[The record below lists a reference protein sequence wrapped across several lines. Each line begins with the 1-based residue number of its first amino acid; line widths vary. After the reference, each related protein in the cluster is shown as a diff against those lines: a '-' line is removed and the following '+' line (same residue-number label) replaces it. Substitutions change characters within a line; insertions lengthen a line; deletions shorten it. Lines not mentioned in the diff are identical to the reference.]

1 MGFRKAFPGS
11 WLAGAWALA
20 LILLVSVNYHHP
32 GHAAPL
38 PDPQKKARVS
48 QMYANYKKEFPEV
61 VDITPEEVMG
71 LLAAGKKVVLVDVRS
86 PKEQRVSMLPGAI
99 SREVFLRDIDN
110 YRDHYIIGYCTIS
123 YRSGKLAQE
132 LRQRGINMLNLEG
145 GLLAWL
151 HAGGKVWAKGDETRQ
166 VHVFG
171 KKWDLAPAR
180 YQTVWRRLTLR

>member
-1 MGFRKAFPGS
+1 MS
-11 WLAGAWALA
+11 NQISDTNALA
-20 LILLVSVNYHHP
+20 NLTRLNHLFLTLNQISDIGPLAPLTNLVSLALGSN
-32 GHAAPL
+32 
-38 PDPQKKARVS
+38 
-48 QMYANYKKEFPEV
+48 EV